1 MMYCLVNR
9 RNGHQ
14 SFLYSKRELLD
25 WIEVHSFCL
34 TSRFALRSIDLHRVR
49 TIRKV
54 RGLNYSVTWK
64 CAERTVHYM
73 NILLNINF
81 FNHEKTY

>member
-9 RNGHQ
+9 KTGRQ

-34 TSRFALRSIDLHRVR
+34 FSRHAMRFLDLHRVR
-49 TIRKV
+49 TIRKG
-54 RGLNYSVTWK
+54 RGLNYSISWK
-64 CAERTVHYM
+64 CAER
-73 NILLNINF
+73 ICSL
-81 FNHEKTY
+81 HEYIVKHKIFKL

>member
-9 RNGHQ
+9 KTGRQ

-34 TSRFALRSIDLHRVR
+34 SFCSMRMFDLHRVR
-49 TIRKV
+49 TIRKG
-54 RGLNYSVTWK
+54 RGLNYSITWK
-64 CAERTVHYM
+64 CAER
-73 NILLNINF
+73 ICSL
-81 FNHEKTY
+81 HEYIVKHKFM

>member
-64 CAERTVHYM
+64 CAERICSLHEYIVKHK
-73 NILLNINF
+73 LL
-81 FNHEKTY
+81 